1 VNELHPVLR
10 IVQVTLQSHQGG
22 TGRIVSGLHTRYR
35 SSGHHASMLVGRGTI
50 TSEGQEILSHTRYRS
65 TWARAILSLARRASA
80 RSEASSQFAKWVS
93 LIAEPNRRRR
103 IRSGFEDFQFP
114 ATLPVISEMV
124 RDSPT
129 ILHLHNLHGG
139 FFDLRALPELSHL
152 TPLVLTLHDQW
163 VFTGHCAHSFD
174 CERWRNGCGEC
185 PDLTIYP
192 AIPRDR
198 TAENFALKEEVFSR
212 TRLHLATPCT
222 WLMDRANESLL
233 APAMEEARVIPNGV
247 DTTVFSPGSKAKE
260 RARLKLPREC
270 QIVLCAGHVAR
281 SHWTNKGLLRST
293 IRYLAQ
299 EGRYD
304 CALLFLGSDRNSQE
318 EMDGIKVIH
327 RQYERDV
334 SRLAGYYRASDVY
347 FHPARTDTFPTAIL
361 ESLACGTPPV
371 ATDVGG
377 IPEQVASLWA
387 SRNASISPPSSA
399 TGILVDGEDATDAG
413 KAIVFLLQND
423 TVRARLADN
432 GANRAASQF
441 SITLQ
446 AERYLD
452 WYEEILSRHHP
463 ALPAEISKPRVT
475 DQLKEGRRKRP

>member
-1 VNELHPVLR
+1 
-10 IVQVTLQSHQGG
+10 
-22 TGRIVSGLHTRYR
+22 
-35 SSGHHASMLVGRGTI
+35 MLVGRGAI
-50 TSEGQEILSHTRYRS
+50 TSEDQAILAHAPFRS
-65 TWARAILSLARRASA
+65 TWARACLALGRRLAAPGEEDS
-80 RSEASSQFAKWVS
+80 RFAKLASW
-93 LIAEPNRRRR
+93 IAEPNRRRR
-103 IRSGFEDFQFP
+103 IRRGFQDFQYP
-114 ATLPVISEMV
+114 GTVPVISKSV
-124 RDSPT
+124 RAGPT

-139 FFDLRALPELSHL
+139 YFDLRALPELCKL
-152 TPLVLTLHDQW
+152 APLVLTLHDQW

-174 CERWRNGCGEC
+174 CDRWRIGCGEC

-212 TRLHLATPCT
+212 TRLHLAAPCT
-222 WLMDRANESLL
+222 WLMNKAKESLL
-233 APAMEEARVIPNGV
+233 APAMEETRVIPNGV
-247 DTTVFSPGSKAKE
+247 NTTVFRPGSKAKE
-260 RARLKLPREC
+260 RARLKLPPEY

-281 SHWTNKGLLRST
+281 SHWTNRGLLRST

-299 EGRYD
+299 ESQD
-304 CALLFLGSDRNSQE
+304 NCALLFLGSDRNSQE

-334 SRLAGYYRASDVY
+334 SRLAAYYRASDVY

-361 ESLACGTPPV
+361 ESLACGIPPV

-377 IPEQVASLWA
+377 IPEQVTSLWA
-387 SRNASISPPSSA
+387 SRNASVSLPSSA

-413 KAIVFLLQND
+413 RAIAFLLRHD
-423 TVRARLADN
+423 TLRARLADN

-441 SITLQ
+441 SIALQ

-452 WYEEILSRHHP
+452 WYQEILSRHRR
-463 ALPAEISKPRVT
+463 ALPAKVSRPRVT
-475 DQLKEGRRKRP
+475 DPLKEGRRKRP